1 MAEPESLYGPRLVR
15 QKRAREPKPHNEFL
29 TKRRLLL
36 SLAIMT
42 TVSVLA
48 TSAVIP
54 DAARHVAAG
63 TAPLTVYGYV
73 TDLNKS
79 PVEGATVNITI
90 VESGAFRT
98 VTTDSNG
105 SYSTL
110 GDEFAPSDYQV
121 DDTILVTAR
130 YSSFEASNT
139 TTIDEYVDTT
149 GIAQVDVRFTVEIPE
164 FGGPIGLL
172 VAASFMIGMFVIAA
186 RSRRG

>member
-15 QKRAREPKPHNEFL
+15 QKRARKPEPHNEFL

-36 SLAIMT
+36 SLAIIT

-48 TSAVIP
+48 TSVVIP
-54 DAARHVAAG
+54 DTARHVAAG
-63 TAPLTVYGYV
+63 SAPLLVWGRV
-73 TDLNKS
+73 TNLNGS

-90 VESGAFRT
+90 VESGALRT
-98 VTTDSNG
+98 VTTYSDGNYSNAA
-105 SYSTL
+105 
-110 GDEFAPSDYQV
+110 DEFVPSDYQV
-121 DDTILVTAR
+121 NDTIRVTAR
-130 YSSFEASNT
+130 YNSFEASNT
-139 TTIDEYVDTT
+139 TTIDEDVNTT

-186 RSRRG
+186 RSRRS